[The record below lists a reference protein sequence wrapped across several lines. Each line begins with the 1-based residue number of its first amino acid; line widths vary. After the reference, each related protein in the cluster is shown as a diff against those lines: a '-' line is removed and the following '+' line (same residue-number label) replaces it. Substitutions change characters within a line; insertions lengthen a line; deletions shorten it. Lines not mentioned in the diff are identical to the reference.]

1 MSLLC
6 EGNYLLEK
14 FPGKGGWTYLLLPG
28 IAPDKSNPFGWVQV
42 KGFINSHEI
51 KHYKLMPFGN
61 GMLFLPVKAEIRKKL
76 SVKEGDSVFVKLW
89 KDDLPAEVPREILDC
104 LQCESKEVQSRFT
117 ALSDGERM
125 AFINWIYS
133 AKNEETR
140 VQRIV
145 EMMRKLERGE
155 GLYLRKSSV

>member
-6 EGNYLLEK
+6 EGNYLFEK
-14 FPGKGGWTYLLLPG
+14 FPGKVGWTYLLLPG

-76 SVKEGDSVFVKLW
+76 SVKEGDTVFVKLW
-89 KDDLPAEVPREILDC
+89 KDNLPADIPQEILDC
-104 LQCESKEVQSRFT
+104 LHQESNEIQDRFRSISKEEQ
-117 ALSDGERM
+117 M
-125 AFINWIYS
+125 AFVHWIYS
-133 AKNEETR
+133 AKNDETR